1 MGFIKALLI
10 ILLIW
15 YSIKLLA
22 RILIPIFIA
31 KFIRNTQER
40 FQQKYQGQQN
50 KKDCFTR
57 EHCTQAL
64 HASMRTMYVNLCEAD
79 VTRATASRPAN
90 TTMYQWRK
98 IAGVD
103 PIGRSCLPSPP
114 FDPSLFS
121 CTPLHRDS
129 TALTT
134 RP

>member
-50 KKDCFTR
+50 KKDEDIKSNSSR
-57 EHCTQAL
+57 EKKNSTENL
-64 HASMRTMYVNLCEAD
+64 GEYVDFEEVED
-79 VTRATASRPAN
+79 
-90 TTMYQWRK
+90 
-98 IAGVD
+98 
-103 PIGRSCLPSPP
+103 
-114 FDPSLFS
+114 
-121 CTPLHRDS
+121 
-129 TALTT
+129 
-134 RP
+134 